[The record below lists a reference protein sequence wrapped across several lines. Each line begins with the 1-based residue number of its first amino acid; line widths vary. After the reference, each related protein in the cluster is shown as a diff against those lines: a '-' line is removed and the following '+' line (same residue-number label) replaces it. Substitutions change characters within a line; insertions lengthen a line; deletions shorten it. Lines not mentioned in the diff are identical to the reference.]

1 MGIPNELKMS
11 IYAISFK
18 LAFRMNA
25 IRLVE
30 YYIANLCSKLIRHL
44 DEDTSC
50 HEPLESDATVGTYK
64 MGTLGNWIEPQLING
79 SI

>member
-18 LAFRMNA
+18 LAFRMKA

-44 DEDTSC
+44 DEDTS
-50 HEPLESDATVGTYK
+50 
-64 MGTLGNWIEPQLING
+64 
-79 SI
+79 